1 MTAIALLVLAGVVVA
16 GGVVAGITVAVA
28 RSRRRR
34 NRVVPDVATNAPA
47 AWAGAHTPLAR
58 LHRRLRAAVEA
69 ARAVPDPDG
78 ALIRARVEVEQS
90 ALAVDDHLVALHGM
104 SERERAARMAQA
116 TAAVAAV
123 EEGAA
128 RLADAATSAPTAV
141 LPAVEEALERA
152 ALVEEAR
159 RELDA
164 GPSAIIDDERVDGRL
179 PDVAA
184 TADEPPDEVP
194 GEETDDDGRGQ
205 PRPSTG

>member
-1 MTAIALLVLAGVVVA
+1 
-16 GGVVAGITVAVA
+16 
-28 RSRRRR
+28 
-34 NRVVPDVATNAPA
+34 
-47 AWAGAHTPLAR
+47 
-58 LHRRLRAAVEA
+58 
-69 ARAVPDPDG
+69 
-78 ALIRARVEVEQS
+78 
-90 ALAVDDHLVALHGM
+90 M

-128 RLADAATSAPTAV
+128 KLADAAPSTSTAV

-184 TADEPPDEVP
+184 AAEDPDDVP
-194 GEETDDDGRGQ
+194 GEVHGGETGEEPDDDERGQ